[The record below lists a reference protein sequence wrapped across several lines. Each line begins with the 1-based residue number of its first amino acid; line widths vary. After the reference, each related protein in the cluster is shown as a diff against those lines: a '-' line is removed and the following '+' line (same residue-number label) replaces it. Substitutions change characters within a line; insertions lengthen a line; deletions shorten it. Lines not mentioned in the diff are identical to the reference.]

1 MQKNKKF
8 GLTSLEV
15 LLSTIVILLIGA
27 VSYLAYQ
34 NYIKLAPAIDKE
46 DAVTMVTNFYA
57 KYYESVKNSSDNRLI
72 VSQFGTT
79 NFINSFNNTDFMKDP
94 VLCAQTIAE
103 NSPTV
108 KSYSLAGSVASVI
121 LETKYDTKNVTMNVS
136 VVNQNGLKVDS
147 VTCPAS

>member
-94 VLCAQTIAE
+94 VLCAQNLAE
-103 NSPTV
+103 SSPTV

-121 LETKYDTKNVTMNVS
+121 LETKYDTENVTMNVS